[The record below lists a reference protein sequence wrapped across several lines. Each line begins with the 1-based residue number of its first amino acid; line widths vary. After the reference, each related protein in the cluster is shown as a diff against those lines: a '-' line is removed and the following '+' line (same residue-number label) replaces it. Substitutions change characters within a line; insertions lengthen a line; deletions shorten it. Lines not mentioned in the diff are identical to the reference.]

1 MLRLFLTAF
10 VFLLFAGTNSAQQ
23 QFTVRLVPETCITPT
38 EAELFRLINEY
49 RKQKGLPEVKLS
61 ASLSYVARTHAQD
74 QSANFEQGKRC
85 NMHSWSDKGSWSS
98 CCYTPDHKKSQCMWD
113 KPRELTNY
121 QGDGF
126 EISFWST
133 YNYPTPEAYAK
144 DILAGWKKS
153 PGHNDVIVNKNTWK
167 NVNWNAMGVGVY
179 GEYANVWFGREED
192 SAGEPAVC
200 E

>member
-1 MLRLFLTAF
+1 MFRYFLTGF
-10 VFLLFAGTNSAQQ
+10 VFLLLAGSISAQQ
-23 QFTVRLVPETCITPT
+23 QSAVKSVPETCISAT

-61 ASLSYVARTHAQD
+61 ASLSYVARVHAMD
-74 QSANFEQGKRC
+74 QTENFKEGKRC

-98 CCYTPDHKKSQCMWD
+98 CCYTPDHKKSKCMWD

-121 QGDGF
+121 QGDGY
-126 EISFWST
+126 EISYWST
-133 YNYPTPEAYAK
+133 FNYPSPEAFAK

-153 PGHNDVIVNKNTWK
+153 QGHNDVIINKSIWK
-167 NVNWNAMGVGVY
+167 NVTWNAMGIGVY
-179 GEYANVWFGREED
+179 GEYANVWFGKEDD
-192 SAGEPAVC
+192 SAGEPVIC